1 MTQPIWQ
8 EIHHFWFKECTAD
21 DWFGKSL
28 DFDRLIWQRFGLWCE
43 AAARGECYDW
53 RHNLTGRLT
62 EIVVLD
68 QFSRNV
74 WRDSPRAFSQDGM
87 ALVLAQEAV
96 HHPDYPN
103 LSQRERQFILMPYM
117 HSESPLIHEQAVRLF
132 TELGDEQTLDYEFR
146 HKAII
151 DRFGRYPHRN
161 KILGRPSTPEEVEFL
176 KLPGSSF

>member
-74 WRDSPRAFSQDGM
+74 WRDSPRAFSQDGKIGR
-87 ALVLAQEAV
+87 ASRRGRVRRGEGEGWLCVT
-96 HHPDYPN
+96 N
-103 LSQRERQFILMPYM
+103 KSRE
-117 HSESPLIHEQAVRLF
+117 
-132 TELGDEQTLDYEFR
+132 
-146 HKAII
+146 
-151 DRFGRYPHRN
+151 N
-161 KILGRPSTPEEVEFL
+161 
-176 KLPGSSF
+176 